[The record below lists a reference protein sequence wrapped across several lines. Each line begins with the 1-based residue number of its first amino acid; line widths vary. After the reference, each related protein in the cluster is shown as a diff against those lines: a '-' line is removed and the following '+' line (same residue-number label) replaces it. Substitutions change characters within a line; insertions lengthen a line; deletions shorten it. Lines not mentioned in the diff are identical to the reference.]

1 MGEQIIEAISVLVIE
16 LEAVRR
22 QLEVWVCVVA
32 AACWFWS
39 CSSRVLHLFRFS
51 TFSIRKSEIELCDPG
66 NGVERHKFVLVDTI
80 RMEEMGLPERL
91 FESRFEPTVCYSIDE
106 FAIVTGLNCEEPD
119 VAICAEDVSKQELVL
134 TTAVEKSVKPDKRRR
149 SRSKPTP
156 SIDSPPVYVTNDRQV
171 HSLIELSR
179 THVVRICVSS
189 QGNADVEDNVHGR
202 KSENHDDEFSDDCD
216 EDWAAD
222 PDEVSEGGEDAA
234 CDEGDDKKD
243 PHQIDDDTH
252 ADYSQYGKVEDEDER
267 ETKIPFDDPPLRGCG
282 QRKRMDNWEDNLYE
296 HQSFDSKEELMSE
309 LRLTAVMTRFTFK
322 VATSTTKLFVAKCKV
337 AGCAWMVRAAVKKPP
352 RFGIKEANPGSVTDL
367 VRDPDDRFKYC
378 FLSFGASI
386 AGFQYLRRVIVV
398 DGTHL
403 TGTYGGVL
411 LVAAGQDGN
420 FQIFPLAFAIVDA
433 EDSESWEW
441 FFNKLRDCFMQHPPM
456 VIVSDRAKAI
466 ARACEIVFPWALRGI
481 CYYHLLGNII
491 KDFHAKEI
499 MYMVKGAAYAHT
511 VPEYN
516 RYMDLIRAAKP
527 ELATYLE
534 EADPKLWSRVHF
546 PGDRYNIKTSNI
558 AESINSA
565 VKKAKGYPI
574 PKLLEFIREK
584 LGIWFTKRGEDA
596 MSLTTTHSR
605 RVEYI
610 LAVRSHYAASM
621 TAERIDTWCYHVKG
635 GKRDCNVDLFRR
647 TCSCGVYDVEKIP
660 CTHVI
665 AAAAA
670 ANVLMSH
677 YVCDCHSKLCLYS
690 TYAHPIY
697 PKAGSDSHVKKQPCL
712 IPVEKVPP
720 GRKKKSRWLTWL
732 EMSRK
737 KNNKPRK
744 MHKKY
749 SCSKCGEAGHTRPK
763 CVFWSILE
771 HMGHKEH
778 GGTWHM
784 EAAQLDTQRKKGEA
798 ILKTSS
804 TVHSTNRSSS
814 STRPAKLQLDR
825 AGESKS
831 NPKNVASPLTS
842 L

>member
-1 MGEQIIEAISVLVIE
+1 MDYTASYRALKH
-16 LEAVRR
+16 A
-22 QLEVWVCVVA
+22 
-32 AACWFWS
+32 
-39 CSSRVLHLFRFS
+39 
-51 TFSIRKSEIELCDPG
+51 
-66 NGVERHKFVLVDTI
+66 
-80 RMEEMGLPERL
+80 
-91 FESRFEPTVCYSIDE
+91 
-106 FAIVTGLNCEEPD
+106 
-119 VAICAEDVSKQELVL
+119 QELVWG
-134 TTAVEKSVKPDKRRR
+134 TAK
-149 SRSKPTP
+149 
-156 SIDSPPVYVTNDRQV
+156 
-171 HSLIELSR
+171 
-179 THVVRICVSS
+179 
-189 QGNADVEDNVHGR
+189 
-202 KSENHDDEFSDDCD
+202 
-216 EDWAAD
+216 
-222 PDEVSEGGEDAA
+222 EGYANLPA
-234 CDEGDDKKD
+234 
-243 PHQIDDDTH
+243 
-252 ADYSQYGKVEDEDER
+252 YLER
-267 ETKIPFDDPPLRGCG
+267 
-282 QRKRMDNWEDNLYE
+282 
-296 HQSFDSKEELMSE
+296 
-309 LRLTAVMTRFTFK
+309 
-322 VATSTTKLFVAKCKV
+322 
-337 AGCAWMVRAAVKKPP
+337 
-352 RFGIKEANPGSVTDL
+352 IKEANPGSVTDL

-386 AGFQYLRRVIVV
+386 AGFQYLGRVIVV

-411 LVAAGQDGN
+411 LVAAEQDGN

-433 EDSESWEW
+433 EDSESWKW

-481 CYYHLLGNII
+481 CYYHLQGNII

-516 RYMDLIRAAKP
+516 CYMDLIRAAKP

-584 LGIWFTKRGEDA
+584 LGRWFTKRREDA

-605 RVEYI
+605 GVEYI
-610 LAVRSHYAASM
+610 LVVRSDYVASM

-635 GKRDCNVDLFRR
+635 GKPDCNVDLFRR

-660 CTHVI
+660 CNHVI
-665 AAAAA
+665 AAAAT

-749 SCSKCGEAGHTRPK
+749 SFSKCGEAGHTRPK
-763 CVFWSILE
+763 CV
-771 HMGHKEH
+771 
-778 GGTWHM
+778 
-784 EAAQLDTQRKKGEA
+784 
-798 ILKTSS
+798 
-804 TVHSTNRSSS
+804 SSS
-814 STRPAKLQLDR
+814 PISFFCIHL
-825 AGESKS
+825 ES
-831 NPKNVASPLTS
+831 L
-842 L
+842 